1 MSAANSDAKGPLC
14 DRIPPELTR
23 LRDRIAELPPRYREA
38 LTPMAE
44 EAVEQAL
51 FRGRV
56 LTLAR
61 EGLERYRLDLAIA
74 RFDLEA
80 TKREHEAL
88 RLRLASLGG
97 V

>member
-1 MSAANSDAKGPLC
+1 MNAATSDVIQPSG
-14 DRIPPELTR
+14 DGIPPELAR
-23 LRDRIAELPPRYREA
+23 LRDRIGELPPRYREA
-38 LTPMAE
+38 LGPVAE

-74 RFDLEA
+74 RFDLDA
-80 TKREHEAL
+80 TRREQEAL
-88 RLRLASLGG
+88 RRKLEALGQP
-97 V
+97 

>member
-1 MSAANSDAKGPLC
+1 MSFATSNATKPLV
-14 DRIPPELTR
+14 DGIPPELTR
-23 LRDRIAELPPRYREA
+23 LRERIGDLPPRYRDA
-38 LTPMAE
+38 LEPLAE

-74 RFDLEA
+74 RFDLDA
-80 TKREHEAL
+80 TKREQEAL
-88 RLRLASLGG
+88 RGKLAALGE

>member
-1 MSAANSDAKGPLC
+1 MSAAMTRSQEP
-14 DRIPPELTR
+14 RPSEVPPELIR
-23 LRDRIAELPPRYREA
+23 LRERIGGLPERLRAELNP
-38 LTPMAE
+38 LAE

-56 LTLAR
+56 LSVAR

-80 TKREHEAL
+80 TRRERQAL
-88 RLRLASLGG
+88 LARLESAGS
-97 V
+97 